1 MSLALIQDSSLK
13 SMALIFSRV
22 GRAENFS
29 YPIQSMPMCDKKSS
43 SREGGRA
50 NILRYFTCTALSY
63 LKKACL
69 ELKETL
75 PSCYD

>member
-29 YPIQSMPMCDKKSS
+29 YPIQSMPMCDKNPPP
-43 SREGGRA
+43 E
-50 NILRYFTCTALSY
+50 
-63 LKKACL
+63 
-69 ELKETL
+69 KEAEQT
-75 PSCYD
+75 S